1 MSWKKIL
8 KFQSDGLDEHNVDEL
23 LVHPIER
30 LGFRLQTNQSYIVG
44 DNPESGE
51 AGWNTG
57 QYSLDFVHTT
67 GTRYTVKRTHIRA
80 TPTSPQYYIF
90 RGNEGIVGKPFNY
103 IEVVDWFEH
112 EAESLS

>member
-8 KFQSDGLDEHNVDEL
+8 KFQSDGLDQYNVDEL

-30 LGFRLQTNQSYIVG
+30 LGFKLAKGHSYYHDVEGIF
-44 DNPESGE
+44 P
-51 AGWNTG
+51 G
-57 QYSLDFVHTT
+57 QFSLDFDHTT

-90 RGNEGIVGKPFNY
+90 KGNSGIVHKPFNY
-103 IEVVDWFEH
+103 IEVVDWFEN
-112 EAESLS
+112 EVESLT

>member
-1 MSWKKIL
+1 MTWKDIL
-8 KFQSDGLDEHNVDEL
+8 KATDGLDEHNVDEL

-30 LGFRLQTNQSYIVG
+30 LGFQLQQTNESYMIG

-51 AGWNTG
+51 PVSNTG
-57 QYSLDFVHTT
+57 QMSLNFRGPT
-67 GTRYTVKRTHIRA
+67 GIRYVVKRTHIRA